1 LRFKSLAELKRPPR
15 GETVLAALPDK
26 IRMAHY
32 AKQKAFKINELVRS
46 IYQDS
51 YEWYGYTLARR
62 DDPELIVD
70 LGLPRNEQNIL
81 QYTRVHPEKIAAYQE
96 SLPADYLINGWIH
109 SHGNLDLKQFSEID
123 AENQVTVLDYVTAGL
138 RRPLAKR
145 EIVINEA
152 ALLVKGDFT
161 DADLHQGSV
170 TIITDRPVSEVRILE
185 TVYGVFC
192 YSIVIGDDGWHH
204 QEIYYKKR
212 GILSGQ
218 TTVSQKDSE
227 IVLVDTGRVLTE
239 ADIAEL
245 TAEVKEKIHP
255 ETYTSPK
262 MESM

>member
-1 LRFKSLAELKRPPR
+1 LRFKSLADLQRPAR

-26 IRMAHY
+26 IRMADY

-46 IYQDS
+46 LYQDS
-51 YEWYGYTLARR
+51 YEWYGYTLALR

-70 LGLPRNEQNIL
+70 LGLPRNEQNVL

-96 SLPADYLINGWIH
+96 SLPAEVLINGWIH

-123 AENQVTVLDYVTAGL
+123 AANQVTVLDYVTAGL
-138 RRPLAKR
+138 RRPIAKQ
-145 EIVINEA
+145 EVVINEV

-161 DADLHQGSV
+161 EDELHKGSV

-204 QEIYYKKR
+204 QEIYYKQR

-245 TAEVKEKIHP
+245 SAEVKEKIRP
-255 ETYTSPK
+255 EPYTPPK
-262 MESM
+262 IESM

>member
-1 LRFKSLAELKRPPR
+1 MRFKSLAELQRPAR

-32 AKQKAFKINELVRS
+32 ARQKAFKINELVRS
-46 IYQDS
+46 LYQDS

-70 LGLPRNEQNIL
+70 VGLPRNEQNVL

-96 SLPADYLINGWIH
+96 ALPAEVLINGWIH
-109 SHGNLDLKQFSEID
+109 SHGNLDLKQFSDID

-138 RRPLAKR
+138 RRPLAKQ
-145 EIVINEA
+145 EIVINDLS
-152 ALLVKGDFT
+152 LLVKGDFT
-161 DADLHQGSV
+161 EDDLPKGSV

-218 TTVSQKDSE
+218 TIVSQKDSD

-262 MESM
+262 IETM

>member
-15 GETVLAALPDK
+15 GETVLGALPDK

-32 AKQKAFKINELVRS
+32 ARQKAFKINELVRS

-96 SLPADYLINGWIH
+96 SLPAEVLINGWIH
-109 SHGNLDLKQFSEID
+109 SHGNLDLKNFSEID
-123 AENQVTVLDYVTAGL
+123 AANQVTVLDYVTAGL
-138 RRPLAKR
+138 RRAIAKR

-152 ALLVKGDFT
+152 ALLVQGDFT
-161 DADLHQGSV
+161 DDALHQGSV

-218 TTVSQKDSE
+218 AIVSQKDAD

-239 ADIAEL
+239 ADIDEL
-245 TAEVKEKIHP
+245 SAEVKEKIHP

-262 MESM
+262 IESM

>member
-1 LRFKSLAELKRPPR
+1 LRFKSLAELQRPSR
-15 GETVLAALPDK
+15 GETLLAALPDK

-70 LGLPRNEQNIL
+70 VGLPRNEQNIL

-96 SLPADYLINGWIH
+96 SLPADHLINGWIH
-109 SHGNLDLKQFSEID
+109 SHGNLDLKNFSEID
-123 AENQVTVLDYVTAGL
+123 AANQVTVLDYVTAGL

-145 EIVINEA
+145 EI
-152 ALLVKGDFT
+152 
-161 DADLHQGSV
+161 
-170 TIITDRPVSEVRILE
+170 ITDRPVSEVRILE
-185 TVYGVFC
+185 TVYGVFS
-192 YSIVIGDDGWHH
+192 YSVVIGDDGWHH
-204 QEIYYKKR
+204 QEIYYKER

-218 TTVSQKDSE
+218 TTVSQKDVD

-245 TAEVKEKIHP
+245 SAEVKEKIHP

-262 MESM
+262 MENM

>member
-1 LRFKSLAELKRPPR
+1 MRFKSLAELQRPPR
-15 GETVLAALPDK
+15 GETILAALPDK

-32 AKQKAFKINELVRS
+32 ARQKAFKINELVRS

-62 DDPELIVD
+62 DAPELIVD

-96 SLPADYLINGWIH
+96 SLPAEVLINGWIH
-109 SHGNLDLKQFSEID
+109 SHGNLDLKHFSDID
-123 AENQVTVLDYVTAGL
+123 VENQVTVLDYVTAGL
-138 RRPLAKR
+138 RRPIAKR
-145 EIVINEA
+145 EIVINEV
-152 ALLVKGDFT
+152 ALLVKGNFT
-161 DADLHQGSV
+161 DDDLHRGSV

-185 TVYGVFC
+185 TVYGSFC

-204 QEIYYKKR
+204 QEIHYKKR
-212 GILSGQ
+212 GVLSGQ
-218 TTVSQKDSE
+218 TTVSQKDSD
-227 IVLVDTGRVLTE
+227 IVLVDTGRVLTS
-239 ADIAEL
+239 ADIDEL

-262 MESM
+262 IESM

>member
-1 LRFKSLAELKRPPR
+1 LRFKSLAQLQRPPR
-15 GETVLAALPDK
+15 EETVLGVLPDK

-32 AKQKAFKINELVRS
+32 AKQKAFKINELVRAR
-46 IYQDS
+46 YQDS
-51 YEWYGYTLARR
+51 YEWYGYTLALK

-96 SLPADYLINGWIH
+96 SLPAEVLINGWIH
-109 SHGNLDLKQFSEID
+109 SHGNLDLKHFSETD
-123 AENQVTVLDYVTAGL
+123 AANQVTVLDYVTAGL
-138 RRPLAKR
+138 RRPLAKQ
-145 EIVINEA
+145 EIVINEL

-161 DADLHQGSV
+161 DADLHRGSV
-170 TIITDRPVSEVRILE
+170 TLITDRPVSQVRILE

-218 TTVSQKDSE
+218 TTVSQKDAD
-227 IVLVDTGRVLTE
+227 IVLVDTGRVMTQ
-239 ADIAEL
+239 ADIAAL
-245 TAEVKEKIHP
+245 SAEVKEKIHP
-255 ETYTSPK
+255 ETFTSPK